1 MVKLR
6 LKRMGTIDKPFY
18 RIVAVDSR
26 KKRDGKYLE
35 CVGYYDPKTN
45 PLTLKVEA
53 DRALYWLGVGAQP
66 SDTVRSLLRKAGLL
80 EKWHN
85 LRYVNKSSIEPDTEI
100 EDTATD
106 NEIVLDISTEEKSEL
121 DVEGDPK

>member
-35 CVGYYDPKTN
+35 CVGYYDPKTD
-45 PLTLKVEA
+45 PLTIKIESE
-53 DRALYWLGVGAQP
+53 RALYWLGVGAQP
-66 SDTVRSLLRKAGLL
+66 SYTVRSLFRKTGVL
-80 EKWHN
+80 ETRHN
-85 LRYVNKSSIEPDTEI
+85 LKFKTDMNAVETVNSGEVIKPES
-100 EDTATD
+100 AK
-106 NEIVLDISTEEKSEL
+106 ISAE
-121 DVEGDPK
+121 